1 MGADTSEMLLYQH
14 THGMRNK
21 QDKLGALVLSQSY
34 NTISISETWWNESYN
49 WSAGMEGYQLFKRVQ
64 QGRRGAVALHVREK
78 LDCIVL
84 AVSDDG
90 VKSLWVRIK
99 GMDSKSE
106 VFVGVYY

>member
-1 MGADTSEMLLYQH
+1 
-14 THGMRNK
+14 
-21 QDKLGALVLSQSY
+21 
-34 NTISISETWWNESYN
+34 
-49 WSAGMEGYQLFKRVQ
+49 MEGYQLFKRVQ

-78 LDCIVL
+78 LDCIGL